1 MGFFTDP
8 INFLS
13 GLLSDLLLGWGL
25 SANLTQLVL
34 FIIGA
39 GLLATLP
46 MFFTLV
52 LIWSERKILGRIAD
66 RIGPNRVGP
75 WGVIQPFADMIK
87 IFTKEL
93 ITPAGVDKVPY
104 QLAPILS
111 IAGVLLLW
119 AVIPFGVSVLGVNL
133 NVGILYLIAVG
144 GFGTLGFLFAGWG
157 SNNKYALLGAFRAI
171 AQLISYEIPL
181 AVSLLI
187 PVMFTGSLGMN
198 DIVAGQSIWFI
209 FLSPLG
215 ALIFFIASI
224 AEIGRSPFDL
234 LEADSELVSG
244 FNIEYSGLKFGMFYV
259 ADFLHAFTIS
269 MIFSTLFLGGWRGPF
284 VEQVPLLGFVYLFA
298 KTAVVWFI
306 GIWIRGSMPRFRID
320 QMLNFNWKVLIPL
333 SMTLVTCTALI
344 DKLLPGSFWI
354 RVPVLFALNIVLFL
368 AAERLMRIGSKK
380 KTRPVVAERP
390 ITVENTGITEAVP
403 TRSIGEIG

>member
-1 MGFFTDP
+1 MNFFTDP
-8 INFLS
+8 VSFLS
-13 GLLSDLLLGWGL
+13 SLLNDLLLGWGL

-75 WGVIQPFADMIK
+75 WGIIQPLADMVK

-119 AVIPFGVSVLGVNL
+119 AVIPFGISVVGVDL
-133 NVGILYLIAVG
+133 NVGILYLVAVG
-144 GFGTLGFLFAGWG
+144 GFGALGFLFAGWG

-181 AVSLLI
+181 AVTLLI
-187 PVMFTGSLGMN
+187 PVMFSGSMGLN
-198 DIVAGQSIWFI
+198 DIVEGQTVWYILI
-209 FLSPLG
+209 SPLG

-259 ADFLHAFTIS
+259 ADFLHAFTFS

-284 VEQVPLLGFVYLFA
+284 VEQVPLLGFLYLFV
-298 KTAVVWFI
+298 KTALVWFV
-306 GIWIRGSMPRFRID
+306 GIWIRGSMPRIRID
-320 QMLNFNWKVLIPL
+320 QMINFNWKILIPVSL
-333 SMTLVTCTALI
+333 ALVSMTALV
-344 DKLLPGSFWI
+344 DKVLPNSLLI
-354 RVPVLFALNIVLFL
+354 RVPVLLFVNLVLFL
-368 AAERLMRIGSKK
+368 VAERIVRLGSKK
-380 KTRPVVAERP
+380 KVRPVVAVEP
-390 ITVENTGITEAVP
+390 FAVENSGVKEAVP